1 MNKDFIDENDEQ
13 FEIEVENA
21 IFSCFE
27 YDEDLLVELFKWEI
41 PTTVFEDKLKR
52 EHIDIL
58 IKNDELN
65 YSKVNVWK
73 YG

>member
-27 YDEDLLVELFKWEI
+27 YDEDLLVELFK
-41 PTTVFEDKLKR
+41 
-52 EHIDIL
+52 
-58 IKNDELN
+58 
-65 YSKVNVWK
+65 
-73 YG
+73 